1 MESRGRGEQSAVP
14 MATDLVAPSIGTPQS
29 YPGTALKPQI
39 IVRFFSS
46 AEWEVFIREWVTG
59 IEEDYDQ
66 VKKLGGPNDEGIDV
80 AAFKTPHHFEGP
92 WDCFQGKHYDRPL
105 NFSDAFPEMLK
116 LFAHVHAGDYVCPDS
131 YQFLAPHGCGTGFS
145 RLLSK
150 PTKLRDEFL
159 ARLAKGGKTTDMYSP
174 EDIEAARVLAEG
186 TDFSIFRS
194 VEVVDVIATHS
205 KTPYHAARFARPLPA
220 RDMTAPPPEGVTNR
234 EAKYVSA
241 LVDAYSEKHPD
252 DDFEVASLHLH
263 DDVGEHFSR
272 QRVAF
277 FQADALR
284 VYARDSVHADSF
296 DRLQDDVYSGVVE
309 VSESDH
315 PDGLTRLREVLIAAT
330 QIDLSA
336 HTLYPVIF
344 MEDRKGICHHL
355 ANESRLGWRKLS
367 KK

>member
-1 MESRGRGEQSAVP
+1 METRERLEQLAMP
-14 MATDLVAPSIGTPQS
+14 MGVDLIAPPIGTPHS

-46 AEWEVFIREWVTG
+46 AEWEVFIREWATG

-66 VKKLGGPNDEGIDV
+66 IKKLGGPNDEGVDV
-80 AAFKTPHHFEGP
+80 AAFKTPQQFEGS
-92 WDCFQGKHYDRPL
+92 WDCFQCKHYEEPL

-131 YQFLAPHGCGTGFS
+131 YQFLAPHGCGTGFN

-150 PTKLRDEFL
+150 PMKLRDEFL
-159 ARLAKGGKTTDMYSP
+159 ARLAKGGKTTDTYSP
-174 EDIEAARVLAEG
+174 DVIEAVRVLAEG
-186 TDFSIFRS
+186 TDFSMFRS
-194 VEVVDVIATHS
+194 VEVVDVIMTHR
-205 KTPYHAARFARPLPA
+205 KTPYHAARFAGPLPE
-220 RDMTAPPPEGVTNR
+220 RDLTAPPPESVTDR
-234 EAKYVSA
+234 EVKYVSA
-241 LVDAYSEKHPD
+241 LVDAYSEKHPESA
-252 DDFEVASLHLH
+252 FEVASLHLH
-263 DDVGEHFSR
+263 DEVGEHFSR
-272 QRVAF
+272 QRVSF
-277 FQADALR
+277 FQAEALR

-296 DRLQDDVYSGVVE
+296 DRLQDDVYSGVIE

-330 QIDLSA
+330 QIDLRN
-336 HTLYPVIF
+336 HTLYPVTF

-355 ANESRLGWRKLS
+355 ANESRLEWRKVP